1 MGAHNNPHTQG
12 NACVVNTK
20 QEGFIMTHI
29 RRSLLAAL
37 PVLGL
42 LVSSCSAAPAGTA
55 TSEAVPTVSAP
66 SVIVAEG
73 RLEPIRYAQLALN
86 TSGLVSEVLHK
97 EGDPVK
103 AGDVIARLENSQ
115 AKTLETAQADALQA
129 ITSAYQAVRDAQ
141 YDLDIFDIPHEFSGS
156 TSTEA
161 VRITEE
167 RLNAARDAFE
177 PYKYLDERQ
186 LKLTE
191 AEEDNVMLR
200 STPKRLKK
208 ELDDAWD
215 DYRKAVTWL
224 DRESALE
231 NARTQLSQAQKDY
244 DSLNDAS
251 FAENTAGVRA
261 ALANAEVRA
270 PFASTITNLE
280 LKIGEFAAAGT
291 PVVTLAD
298 LSKWI
303 VRTTDLTE
311 IDVVNIEEGE
321 PVTLTLDAMPDVDLD
336 GHVLSIAQNFA
347 EKQGDIV
354 YEVTILLA
362 EANPAMRWGMTA
374 QVNFPR

>member
-1 MGAHNNPHTQG
+1 
-12 NACVVNTK
+12 
-20 QEGFIMTHI
+20 MTHI

-251 FAENTAGVRA
+251 FAEDTAGVRA

-321 PVTLTLDAMPDVDLD
+321 PVTLTLDAMPDLELD